1 MGAPILK
8 GASVPAVD
16 LATNAD
22 GVVVDAPITVGG
34 EEFAVTCISMG
45 NPHAIVFLP
54 DLGALD
60 FERLGPL
67 FEVHPCFPKKINTEF
82 VQVRSRTSLLMKV
95 WERGAGPT
103 LACGTGACALTVAA
117 ILNGHCDANTPV
129 VVELPGGP
137 LTILWDQTGS
147 GKIFM
152 TGAAALAFHGTF
164 TV

>member
-1 MGAPILK
+1 MGAPILE

-34 EEFAVTCISMG
+34 EEFTVTCISMG

-54 DLGALD
+54 DLDALD

-82 VQVRSRTSLLMKV
+82 VQVMFLLDVPRLHSYSSLASPNAEPQRL
-95 WERGAGPT
+95 
-103 LACGTGACALTVAA
+103 LY
-117 ILNGHCDANTPV
+117 
-129 VVELPGGP
+129 GGP
-137 LTILWDQTGS
+137 LPSFCVQ
-147 GKIFM
+147 
-152 TGAAALAFHGTF
+152 
-164 TV
+164 